1 VVRHVPELLVLA
13 ALTMSCA
20 GGERARVAGAPES
33 PEQARARMVAEV
45 AEWAELYL
53 TPEDV
58 ERLGLSRAALDA
70 HPPGAKD
77 VQDAAAPVIRAG
89 RAEAERCL
97 PDLVR
102 ADGTSYPMRAF
113 VSFVLAPDGQ
123 VLETRTDLD
132 LAQDAGEDRCL
143 KAVIARWRFQPV
155 GAGGQLLVK
164 FDGTGPQR
172 PAPAYPQ
179 NAAYAAYATE
189 GYTAPRMKRSSCVQQ
204 RLVRASARVRPFTSS
219 VRGAVVAKFAV
230 GPDGTPSRFQM
241 MTDAPL
247 PVGREI
253 KRAVLACEWEPGRD
267 PEGTPAAIWVILPF
281 RFG

>member
-1 VVRHVPELLVLA
+1 MFRRVSELLVLA

-20 GGERARVAGAPES
+20 GGGRARVAGAPDS
-33 PEQARARMVAEV
+33 AEQAPAMMGAEV

-53 TPEDV
+53 PPENV
-58 ERLGLSRAALDA
+58 ERLGLSLSSFDV
-70 HPPGAKD
+70 HPPATKD

-89 RAEAERCL
+89 RGDAERCL

-113 VSFVLAPDGQ
+113 ASFVLAPDGQ

-132 LAQDAGEDRCL
+132 LAQDASEDRCL
-143 KAVIARWRFQPV
+143 KGVIGRWRFQPV
-155 GAGGQLLVK
+155 GAGGQLLVR

-172 PAPAYPQ
+172 PAPAYPR
-179 NAAYAAYATE
+179 AAYAAYATE
-189 GYTAPRMKRSSCVQQ
+189 GYSAPRMKRSSCVQHE
-204 RLVRASARVRPFTSS
+204 LGRASARVRPFTSS
-219 VRGAVVAKFAV
+219 IRGAVVAKFAV

-241 MTDAPL
+241 MTDAPV

-267 PEGTPAAIWVILPF
+267 PEGKPAAIWVILPF
-281 RFG
+281 GFR